1 MGRCEQGSGG
11 KLKEAARVWATGG
24 TADLNSA
31 VADAE
36 AQGLPELAERL
47 RKAASQQSGFKV
59 WRRNWGTLLAFLA
72 VSSQWRAIATAN
84 GAVYWQGLD
93 YTAALASLKAEGVN
107 VTPSLWKGV
116 RVMERAARDALNG
129 MQG

>member
-1 MGRCEQGSGG
+1 MERPERGSGG
-11 KLKEAARVWATGG
+11 KLREAARVWATGG
-24 TADLNSA
+24 TADLNTA

-47 RKAASQQSGFKV
+47 RRAASQQSGFKV

-72 VSSQWRAIATAN
+72 VSSQWKTVATAT

-93 YTAALASLKAEGVN
+93 YTAALAGLNAEGFK
-107 VTPSLWKGV
+107 VTPGLWKGV

-129 MQG
+129 VQG